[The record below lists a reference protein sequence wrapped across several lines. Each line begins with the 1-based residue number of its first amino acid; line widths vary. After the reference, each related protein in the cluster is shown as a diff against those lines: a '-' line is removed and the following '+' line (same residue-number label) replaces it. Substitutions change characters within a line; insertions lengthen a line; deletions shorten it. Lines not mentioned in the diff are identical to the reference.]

1 MPQQQQHKRLDRH
14 RRVYF
19 TAWMLTP
26 SRDLAGSRPVDLLKS
41 SPAPLLRAL
50 ETSHGR

>member
-19 TAWMLTP
+19 TLWMITP
-26 SRDLAGSRPVDLLKS
+26 SRELAGSRPVDHLKGG
-41 SPAPLLRAL
+41 PAPLLRAL
-50 ETSHGR
+50 ESYRWR